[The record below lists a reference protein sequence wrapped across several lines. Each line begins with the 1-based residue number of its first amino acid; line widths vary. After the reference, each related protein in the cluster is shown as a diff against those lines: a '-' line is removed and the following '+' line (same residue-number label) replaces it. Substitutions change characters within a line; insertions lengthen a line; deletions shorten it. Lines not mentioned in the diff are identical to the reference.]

1 MSKSP
6 TTKKSPKK
14 TQKEKN
20 ILYNDKIS
28 KLEVVL
34 TYNGKTETL
43 YIDNKE
49 NISTIR
55 DMVYNTFYPIQGRF
69 QLIYKLKDISPFED
83 IPLYKYFKNLMKISI
98 TINPINAQNNL
109 GRNELNTFN
118 TSLQDVTQIDKNE
131 ASFGAANQ
139 SQIDNGQNP
148 LVEKDR
154 LICNECHNKIINKF
168 CRNCNLFLCK
178 YCAEKYS
185 SPHHDHLCVNINIS
199 QIEKS
204 AKNYKDIVGKECFM
218 TGKKFDEYK
227 EVFKDIID
235 EFNNNENNTNNNINE
250 EKIIKENND
259 ENINNDINSNLENIN
274 KMINQDNEDNNNN
287 EENKNEEIK
296 NEENKNEENKNE
308 ENKNEE
314 IKNEENNNN
323 EIEKND
329 IKEDTKEEK
338 SKKEDKKDIDKWLND
353 VNNKI
358 EILTESLSKNSGAN
372 NSESNIN
379 IRDEEN
385 NYEYLYKK
393 LQKINAEKNKKDL
406 ETIFNEMHEIDLNIK
421 NMDKNLDEC
430 LNNSEVNK
438 INGKILK
445 DLNKNLENT
454 INKLVKNLDLNG
466 KIKENAFEN
475 NI

>member
-28 KLEVVL
+28 KLEVAL

-43 YIDNKE
+43 FIDNKE

-55 DMVYNTFYPIQGRF
+55 DMVYNIFYPIQGRF
-69 QLIYKLKDISPFED
+69 QLIYRLKDISPFED

-98 TINPINAQNNL
+98 TVNPINAQNIL
-109 GRNELNTFN
+109 GKNELNIFN
-118 TSLQDVTQIDKNE
+118 NSLQDVTQIDKND
-131 ASFGAANQ
+131 ASFGGANQ
-139 SQIDNGQNP
+139 SQIDNAQNP

-154 LICNECHNKIINKF
+154 LICNECHNKLISNF

-185 SPHHDHLCVNINIS
+185 SIHHNHLCININVS

-204 AKNYKDIVGKECFM
+204 AKNYKDIVSKECFM

-227 EVFKDIID
+227 EVFKDIIE
-235 EFNNNENNTNNNINE
+235 EFNNENNINNNINE
-250 EKIIKENND
+250 ENTIKENND
-259 ENINNDINSNLENIN
+259 ENINNNYNNDINSNLESIN

-287 EENKNEEIK
+287 EENKNEE
-296 NEENKNEENKNE
+296 
-308 ENKNEE
+308 NKNEE
-314 IKNEENNNN
+314 IKNEETNNIENN
-323 EIEKND
+323 DNENNDKKENIKIEK
-329 IKEDTKEEK
+329 KKKEE
-338 SKKEDKKDIDKWLND
+338 KKDIDQWLND
-353 VNNKI
+353 VNKKI
-358 EILTESLSKNSGAN
+358 EILTESLSKNSGTN
-372 NSESNIN
+372 NSELNIN

-385 NYEYLYKK
+385 NYEYYNKK

-421 NMDKNLDEC
+421 NMDKNLDQC
-430 LNNSEVNK
+430 LNNSETNK
-438 INGKILK
+438 ISGKILK
-445 DLNKNLENT
+445 DLNKYLENT

>member
-28 KLEVVL
+28 KLEVAL

-43 YIDNKE
+43 FIDNKE

-55 DMVYNTFYPIQGRF
+55 DMVYNIFYPIQGRF
-69 QLIYKLKDISPFED
+69 QLIYRLKDISPFED

-98 TINPINAQNNL
+98 TVNPINAQNIL
-109 GRNELNTFN
+109 GKNELNIFN
-118 TSLQDVTQIDKNE
+118 NSLQDVTQIDKND
-131 ASFGAANQ
+131 ASFGGANQ
-139 SQIDNGQNP
+139 SQIDNAQNP

-154 LICNECHNKIINKF
+154 LICNECHNKLISNF

-185 SPHHDHLCVNINIS
+185 SIHHNHLCININVS

-204 AKNYKDIVGKECFM
+204 AKNYKDIVSKECFM

-227 EVFKDIID
+227 EVFKDIIE
-235 EFNNNENNTNNNINE
+235 EFNNENNINNNINE
-250 EKIIKENND
+250 ENTIKENND
-259 ENINNDINSNLENIN
+259 ENINNNYNNDINSNLESIN

-287 EENKNEEIK
+287 EENKNEE
-296 NEENKNEENKNE
+296 
-308 ENKNEE
+308 NKNEE
-314 IKNEENNNN
+314 IKNEETNNIENN
-323 EIEKND
+323 DNEKMKKEN
-329 IKEDTKEEK
+329 IKIDKKKKEE
-338 SKKEDKKDIDKWLND
+338 KKDIDQWLND
-353 VNNKI
+353 VNKKI
-358 EILTESLSKNSGAN
+358 EILTESLSKNSGTN
-372 NSESNIN
+372 NSELNIN

-385 NYEYLYKK
+385 NYEYYNKK

-421 NMDKNLDEC
+421 NMDKNLDQC
-430 LNNSEVNK
+430 LNNSETNK
-438 INGKILK
+438 ISGKILK
-445 DLNKNLENT
+445 DLNKYLENT